1 MDKTKTKC
9 YVLVYGWSAY
19 SQPLHWR
26 AGYCA
31 PIIRLILPKKENA
44 SLASGWSKP
53 KFRVHYFTSAIA
65 NFHSVALKDNTYTV
79 WTGCLVVAGR
89 GVCTLTALTA
99 FSGALL
105 RCWLFW
111 KMLIPG
117 CTRLKLPPSRMY
129 TCSGV
134 TSSQREPWK
143 PERHT
148 QVCGLLQEPRF
159 WQGGWQ
165 SAEERAQM
173 DIKFSAGHVGTCTPP
188 LYKAA
193 VAEMVFPDLQT
204 AAQVKLIE
212 SRGH

>member
-1 MDKTKTKC
+1 MC
-9 YVLVYGWSAY
+9 
-19 SQPLHWR
+19 
-26 AGYCA
+26 
-31 PIIRLILPKKENA
+31 
-44 SLASGWSKP
+44 
-53 KFRVHYFTSAIA
+53 
-65 NFHSVALKDNTYTV
+65 NFQLLFVALKDNTYTV

-89 GVCTLTALTA
+89 GVCTLIASAA
-99 FSGALL
+99 FSGCLL
-105 RCWLFW
+105 RCWSFW

-134 TSSQREPWK
+134 TSSQRGPWK

-173 DIKFSAGHVGTCTPP
+173 HIKFSAGYMWNMYTPAHTPHP
-188 LYKAA
+188 LQSSGSRNG
-193 VAEMVFPDLQT
+193 FPW
-204 AAQVKLIE
+204 
-212 SRGH
+212 SPNSGSG